1 VRVRA
6 LSDAV
11 PPWREIT
18 TDDYHPR
25 IFPAT
30 TARAPWIASCDR
42 VYQLISEQHEGQYW
56 LRLILREATDLKRGP
71 KAIPLWLWD
80 YDAGPPAIT
89 CVAETW
95 ILMKDG
101 RQHRVGENGFAR

>member
-1 VRVRA
+1 M
-6 LSDAV
+6 SDPVA
-11 PPWREIT
+11 PWREIT

-30 TARAPWIASCDR
+30 SPSAPWIASSNR
-42 VYQLISEQHEGQYW
+42 VYALLQEQHRGECR
-56 LRLILREATDLKRGP
+56 LRLILREAIDLKRGP
-71 KAIPLWLWD
+71 NANALWYWD

-95 ILMKDG
+95 IQTKDG
-101 RQHRVGENGFAR
+101 RRRRVGDNGFAR

>member
-1 VRVRA
+1 
-6 LSDAV
+6 LSDASA
-11 PPWREIT
+11 PWREIT

-30 TARAPWIASCDR
+30 TASAQWIASTNC
-42 VYQLISEQHEGQYW
+42 VAALLGEQHRGECR
-56 LRLILREATDLKRGP
+56 LRLILRESLDLKPGP
-71 KAIPLWLWD
+71 KADPLWVWD

-95 ILMKDG
+95 ILTKDG
-101 RQHRVGENGFAR
+101 RRRRVGENGFAR